1 MSGPARHRKNSRS
14 HAVGLIVFWLRR
26 RSPAVACGATRF
38 RSRRRSSPK
47 LDVSSF
53 QRVLIAGFVAGG
65 NEEVDGNQETVRLL
79 RSQLRSKSSLRV
91 IDADPL
97 PLVEIAQTQSRGPER
112 EPEPAGDAGP
122 GSNGGLASSVPDRTA
137 PQALPAPIKTEKD
150 IEQYERLFANT
161 AYWKQLG
168 EEYQSPLIVTGS
180 VLFMERTSSMMVSR
194 QTERL
199 DAFGRRQIDN
209 QRGLMER
216 RGYLLRPKFV
226 FIDGRS
232 GAHDPHRAA
241 PRGDS
246 LQRRS
251 EHAAPVL
258 VFRADGS
265 ARAELP
271 QRPEQPEGPR
281 APRPA
286 QVALS
291 GPPGWQDSV
300 FGYKLFVLNRCRSC
314 TPSFSRAAVR

>member
-1 MSGPARHRKNSRS
+1 MSGPARHPKNSRS
-14 HAVGLIVFWLRR
+14 HVLALIGVL
-26 RSPAVACGATRF
+26 AATTLACGGVRTYEIPIETPLR
-38 RSRRRSSPK
+38 PK

-97 PLVEIAQTQSRGPER
+97 PLAEIAQTQSRGPER
-112 EPEPAGDAGP
+112 EPEPDSDAGP
-122 GSNGGLASSVPDRTA
+122 GSNGGAASSTPDRAA
-137 PQALPAPIKTEKD
+137 PHALPAPIKTEKD

-194 QTERL
+194 QTERV
-199 DAFGRRQIDN
+199 DAFGRRQMDN

-232 GAHDPHRAA
+232 GATIHTELHREEILYSIDQNM
-241 PRGDS
+241 PPLSSYFELMDR
-246 LQRRS
+246 
-251 EHAAPVL
+251 L
-258 VFRADGS
+258 VPNFLS
-265 ARAELP
+265 
-271 QRPEQPEGPR
+271 
-281 APRPA
+281 
-286 QVALS
+286 ALS
-291 GPPGWQDSV
+291 SQKVRG
-300 FGYKLFVLNRCRSC
+300 LRVLLK
-314 TPSFSRAAVR
+314 